1 MTSWVSGHGRAGK
14 AVMDTIEHEI
24 PDPNEDDQQIY
35 IQAMVWLLEH
45 AAPYEAGPGEDF
57 GPEPVC

>member
-1 MTSWVSGHGRAGK
+1 
-14 AVMDTIEHEI
+14 MDTIEHEI